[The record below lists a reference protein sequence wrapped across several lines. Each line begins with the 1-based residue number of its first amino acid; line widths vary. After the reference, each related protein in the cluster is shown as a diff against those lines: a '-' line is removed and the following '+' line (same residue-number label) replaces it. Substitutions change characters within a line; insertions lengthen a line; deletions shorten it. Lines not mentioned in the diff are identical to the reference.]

1 MRVFNV
7 GNDLANTGMDALQ
20 VLENVPSLTID
31 QDGNVELRGSAN
43 VRILIDGKPS
53 SLLASGTDGLRQI
66 PANLLEKVEI
76 ITNPSARYDA
86 EGEAGIINIV
96 LKEEKDLG
104 LNGSVKL
111 QTGYPNNHGF
121 TGVLNWNPGKF
132 NFFSSYGFMYRK
144 MPGER
149 NSDKPTQQVM
159 HSTRATVTSRRASTF
174 AEALDIRLV
183 LVLSLSLL
191 TRRPLK
197 SAEY

>member
-1 MRVFNV
+1 MC
-7 GNDLANTGMDALQ
+7 
-20 VLENVPSLTID
+20 
-31 QDGNVELRGSAN
+31 
-43 VRILIDGKPS
+43 ILIDGKPS
-53 SLLASGTDGLRQI
+53 GLLASGTDGLRQI

-144 MPGER
+144 MPER
-149 NSDKPTQQVM
+149 EFHRRTRQVM
-159 HSTRATVTSRRASTF
+159 HSTRATVTSPKENTF
-174 AEALDIRLV
+174 EEALDIPARLGVEFKPTDKTTFEVSGV
-183 LVLSLSLL
+183 LGLQRQQQWKYHRLH
-191 TRRPLK
+191 
-197 SAEY
+197 